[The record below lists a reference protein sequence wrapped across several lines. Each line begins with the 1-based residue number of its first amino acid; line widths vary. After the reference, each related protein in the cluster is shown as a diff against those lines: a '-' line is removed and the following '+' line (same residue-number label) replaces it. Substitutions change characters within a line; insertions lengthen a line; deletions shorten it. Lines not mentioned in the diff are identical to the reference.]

1 MDPKLYNHQGQILAI
16 LDNIIEDS
24 AKIKRVVNGEFTF
37 TFKAFE
43 KELKSEFFEGD
54 TYVVVDGQAFDIAY
68 IEQSH
73 GNSIE
78 YTLECEHVNYRLN
91 DGEVNIV
98 PSFAFTGTPTQ
109 ILTAILADTEFTVGI
124 VDFTTAMTVTVNNET
139 SKKALVYEL
148 ANLLGGE
155 VDYRN
160 NGFTIDILNTI
171 GQNRGFQAHFGKNLQ
186 GISKV
191 IDKRG
196 TLKTSY
202 RIDLIDLKHSSQY
215 IRADLQ
221 DLESV
226 GVGDTITIFDSV
238 INLNVQNRVV
248 SIEYNPIFSINITLE
263 ISNQLELITDKI
275 QQIETN
281 SVNAVQQNKLYN
293 HASISVD
300 YGFRSEREDKLAR
313 ATMGA
318 SGLSLDTG
326 DGLGVYTPAMY
337 FDVLK
342 EKYVFRGDIDASGII
357 TGAEIHGGS
366 IEIGYGKFK
375 VDSLGALTATGA
387 NISGTIS
394 LGAGS
399 TINWASV
406 TPPTA
411 GQVGALPDTTVI
423 PVIPSYIGATQI
435 TNAYIASPTIVG
447 GNLDIGSGKFKV
459 DALGV
464 LTATGATIS
473 GAISLGAGS
482 VINWGTVT
490 APTAGQVGALPDST
504 YIPSVPGYIQATQIT
519 NAYIASPEIV
529 GGTLKTVAGSGGYI
543 KMADGDI
550 QSYNAANE
558 KDGFGSYSMS
568 STISMSLW
576 KAGYRKADY
585 FYDTGTARVWLGSVD
600 TPLKIYAGWG
610 FNKDLSIDAAS
621 LYLRS
626 HSGNINFD
634 GHLNLQTPTDH
645 NIVAKF
651 G

>member
-1 MDPKLYNHQGQILAI
+1 MHPQLYSRNGTPLAF

-24 AKIKRVVNGEFTF
+24 AKIKRVVNGAFTF
-37 TFKAFE
+37 AFQAFE

-54 TYVVVDGQAFDIAY
+54 TYVVVDGQAFDLAY
-68 IEQSH
+68 IEQDHSD
-73 GNSIE
+73 SVK
-78 YTLECEHVNYRLN
+78 YSLECEHVNYRLN
-91 DGEVNIV
+91 DGEINTL
-98 PSFAFTGTPTQ
+98 PSFAFTGTPKQ
-109 ILTAILADTEFTVGI
+109 ILDAILRDTEFVSGT
-124 VDFTTAMTVTVNNET
+124 VDFNEVMTVTLNNT
-139 SKKALVYEL
+139 TTKKAVIYEL

-155 VDYRN
+155 VDYTN
-160 NGFTIDILNTI
+160 FGFTIHIRNTI
-171 GQNRGFQAHFGKNLQ
+171 GQNNGFQARFGKNLR
-186 GISKV
+186 GVSKI

-202 RIDLIDLKHSSQY
+202 TIDLLDLKNSNQY
-215 IRADLQ
+215 IQADLQ
-221 DLESV
+221 DLEIV
-226 GVGDTITIFDSV
+226 GVGDTITIIDPV

-318 SGLSLDTG
+318 SGLSLDIG
-326 DGLGVYTPAMY
+326 DGLGAYTPAMY

-357 TGAEIHGGS
+357 TGAEIQGGS

-375 VDSLGALTATGA
+375 VDSLGVLTATGA
-387 NISGTIS
+387 NISGAIS

-399 TINWASV
+399 TINWDSV
-406 TPPTA
+406 TP
-411 GQVGALPDTTVI
+411 
-423 PVIPSYIGATQI
+423 
-435 TNAYIASPTIVG
+435 
-447 GNLDIGSGKFKV
+447 
-459 DALGV
+459 
-464 LTATGATIS
+464 
-473 GAISLGAGS
+473 
-482 VINWGTVT
+482 
-490 APTAGQVGALPDST
+490 PTAGQVGALPDST

-610 FNKDLSIDAAS
+610 FDKDLSIDAAS

-626 HSGNINFD
+626 HGGNINFD
-634 GHLNLQTPTDH
+634 GRLNLQTPTDH